1 MRLPTVDD
9 VRDAARLIDGH
20 VLRTPFLPAP
30 RLSMLTGADVRVK
43 YENLQVTAAFK
54 ERGALVKLASLGA
67 GERAR
72 GVIAM
77 SAGNHAQGVAY
88 HARRLGIPCTIVM
101 PVTTPYVKVE
111 ATRALGASVV
121 LAGETLEA
129 AAATAR
135 AAGERDGLV
144 FVHPFDDFDV
154 IRGQGTIAL
163 EMLADAEFDDIVVPI
178 GGGGLIAGIGT
189 VIKALAPR
197 VRVIGVESEPY
208 PSMRAALRG
217 DVTVSGG
224 PSLAEGI
231 AVDRAG
237 EMTRAIAATCVDD
250 IVVVSE
256 SLIEQAI
263 NAYLTHQKTLAE
275 GAGAAGLAALLA
287 EPERFAGR
295 RVALV
300 LCGGNLDPR
309 ICASIMIRELTRAH
323 RIITL
328 RVIVPDRPKMLAR
341 IAGLIGDADGNILHV
356 KHHRTFLDV
365 PAKGTSMDIITE
377 TRDGAHADEIVA
389 ALAEAGFAV
398 SRSDRVEV

>member
-1 MRLPTVDD
+1 MQLPTLDD
-9 VRDAARLIDGH
+9 IRDAARLIDGH

-30 RLSMLTGADVRVK
+30 RLSRLTGAEVSVK

-54 ERGALVKLASLGA
+54 ERGALVKLAMLDASQ
-67 GERAR
+67 RAR

-77 SAGNHAQGVAY
+77 SAGNHAQGLAY
-88 HARRLGIPCTIVM
+88 HARRLGIPCHIVM
-101 PVTTPYVKVE
+101 PVTTPHVKVE
-111 ATRALGASVV
+111 ATRDLGAAVV
-121 LAGETLEA
+121 LSGETLQA

-135 AAGERDGLV
+135 EMAARDDLV
-144 FVHPFDDFDV
+144 FVHPFDDFDI

-163 EMLADAEFDDIVVPI
+163 EMLAEAELDDIVVPI
-178 GGGGLIAGIGT
+178 GGGGLIAGIAT
-189 VIKALAPR
+189 VVKALRPAT
-197 VRVIGVESEPY
+197 RVIGVESEAY

-217 DVTVSGG
+217 DVTVTGG

-237 EMTRAIAATCVDD
+237 ELTQAVARGRVDD
-250 IVVVSE
+250 IVIVGE

-287 EPERFAGR
+287 EPARFAGR
-295 RVALV
+295 RVGLV

-309 ICASIMIRELTRAH
+309 ICASIMIRELTRAD
-323 RIITL
+323 RIVTV

-365 PAKGTSMDIITE
+365 PAKGTQMDIIVE
-377 TRDGAHADEIVA
+377 TRNGAHAQEIIT
-389 ALAEAGFAV
+389 ALADAGFGV
-398 SRSDRVEV
+398 TRGDRVDV